1 MPEGIKQQSAD
12 VNGATADNRDFLM
25 HKWCLLPHSLLSS
38 LNQSRNTLI
47 TECKVHCVYIRD
59 TAQDLSWIGYRI
71 TKKESQISVQ
81 TF

>member
-1 MPEGIKQQSAD
+1 MPEGIKHQSTD

-47 TECKVHCVYIRD
+47 IECKVHCVYTRD
-59 TAQDLSWIGYRI
+59 TAYDISWIGCRKR
-71 TKKESQISVQ
+71 KKDNKISVQ